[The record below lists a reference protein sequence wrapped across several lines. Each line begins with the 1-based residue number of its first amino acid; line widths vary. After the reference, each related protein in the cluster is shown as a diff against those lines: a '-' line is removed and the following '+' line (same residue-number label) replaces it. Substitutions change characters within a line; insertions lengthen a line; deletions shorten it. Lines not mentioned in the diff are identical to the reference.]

1 MLAGDHSWILHY
13 SWLGLLSLWSP
24 RSSRAKEALSPCRT
38 SLVGEL
44 TLRLVSGWSRQHPSI
59 HYAVSWGASNVASTH
74 SIYIAIV
81 TVLDAK
87 IEDLIL
93 KILVMRGLV
102 LIFNCTGRV
111 KTTCCTHDSNVISLL
126 SVRRRQHAI
135 ILLSHIQLFSFC
147 DVGIYSEWSAESSA
161 MVSAESWDRCNWDAT
176 KTD

>member
-1 MLAGDHSWILHY
+1 MTWSP
-13 SWLGLLSLWSP
+13 LSLKSKK
-24 RSSRAKEALSPCRT
+24 SRAKEALSPCRT

-102 LIFNCTGRV
+102 LIFR
-111 KTTCCTHDSNVISLL
+111 LY
-126 SVRRRQHAI
+126 RQNEDDMLHA
-135 ILLSHIQLFSFC
+135 
-147 DVGIYSEWSAESSA
+147 
-161 MVSAESWDRCNWDAT
+161 
-176 KTD
+176 